1 LTRSQEFFTLIES
14 LINNN
19 KVIDTRMR
27 DPEDKK
33 QRIMNSAIKV
43 IAEKGYNGA
52 STALIARDAGVS
64 QGIIFHYFGNK
75 EDLFWTMIKQ
85 KAEIFERELKQN
97 LRDEKNALKKIEI
110 ALITFAKLIEKEE
123 KFYEV
128 VIKQIRGSGL
138 NLEKL
143 NKIGVMKFAYLINEL
158 ITEGIQQGVVRNID
172 PEIASICFFGMIDF
186 NAFRWFLRNKD
197 FSLEQIAKQI
207 VDIFVS
213 GIKEK

>member
-1 LTRSQEFFTLIES
+1 
-14 LINNN
+14 
-19 KVIDTRMR
+19 MR

-52 STALIARDAGVS
+52 STALIAKEAGVS

-75 EDLFWTMIKQ
+75 EELFWTMLKE
-85 KAEIFERELKQN
+85 KAELFERELMQN
-97 LRDEKNALKKIEI
+97 LRDEKDVIKKIEI
-110 ALITFAKLIEKEE
+110 ALITFVKLIEKEDQ
-123 KFYEV
+123 FYEV

-143 NKIGVMKFAYLINEL
+143 NKVGVMKFQTLINEL
-158 ITEGIQQGVVRNID
+158 IIEGIEQGVVKKID

-197 FSLEQIAKQI
+197 FSLEQNAKQI

-213 GIKEK
+213 GIKEE